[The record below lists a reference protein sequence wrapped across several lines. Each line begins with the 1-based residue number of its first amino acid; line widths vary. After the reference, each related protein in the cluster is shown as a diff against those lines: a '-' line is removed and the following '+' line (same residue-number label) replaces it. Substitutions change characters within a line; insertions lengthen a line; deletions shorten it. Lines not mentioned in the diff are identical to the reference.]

1 MAEDIEEKEL
11 NLDEGSNSASDSPK
25 KSKTKLMVIAAVA
38 LLAAGSG
45 AAYFLLG
52 NSEAADSEILAAEV
66 EVPLEEA
73 FYIALDPAF
82 VINLPDRGKQ
92 RFLQA
97 SITLMA
103 RSSATLF
110 KIEQH
115 MPVIRHNLTNVL
127 SAQTISSI
135 QSIGGIEQVR
145 MEALNQINSI
155 LTAEYGSEAIEQV
168 LFTAFVMQ

>member
-1 MAEDIEEKEL
+1 MAEDTQEKEL
-11 NLDEGSNSASDSPK
+11 NLDEASDLASDSPK
-25 KSKTKLMVIAAVA
+25 KSKNKLMAIAAVA
-38 LLAAGSG
+38 LLAVAGG

-52 NSEAADSEILAAEV
+52 HSEEANSEMLEGEIK
-66 EVPLEEA
+66 VPLQEA
-73 FYIALDPAF
+73 FYITIDPAF

-110 KIEQH
+110 KVEQH

-135 QSIGGIEQVR
+135 QSPGGIEQVR
-145 MEALNQINSI
+145 MEALNQINAI